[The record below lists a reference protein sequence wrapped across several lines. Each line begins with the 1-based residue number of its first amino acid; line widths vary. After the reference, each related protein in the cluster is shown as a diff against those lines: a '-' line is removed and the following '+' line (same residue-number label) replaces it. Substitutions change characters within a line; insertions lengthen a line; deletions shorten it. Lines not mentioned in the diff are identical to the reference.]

1 MRSRSVTVDISV
13 ERDGEDIDL
22 RVSVDRDGC
31 LDVEPDIDLTDLE
44 HRWALSKIAEE
55 EEDRRAEAREMW
67 CDL

>member
-31 LDVEPDIDLTDLE
+31 LDVEPDIDLTDSE
-44 HRWALSKIAEE
+44 KRWALGKIAEA

>member
-13 ERDGEDIDL
+13 ERNGEDIDL

-31 LDVEPDIDLTDLE
+31 MAVEPDIDLTDSE
-44 HRWALSKIAEE
+44 KRWALSEIADA